1 MRYIRGIQKGI
12 GRLRSRS
19 IEEELSYARTSVR
32 RWWWEYLRLSKDYWL
47 ICQTSS
53 NQMNPRTTDEGMHR
67 LYRKFGDIYSVD
79 FDTWYEKKGTYLFRE
94 QVELPKVIEVADDLS
109 NLTEERD
116 GKLLLEIPLS
126 MSQSSIN
133 RQINRILKQHIDE
146 RPANKLETSKSAF
159 PINPVLYRLPNLQRM
174 HEIWCVHREVIAK
187 PVALKLAKDKYS
199 TKADLHR
206 IGVVLRLSPSN
217 EGMTQDVELHH
228 QRLNRMRATV
238 SRYLGKA
245 NMLIGNVERGKFPV
259 FKKTI
264 AIDRFS
270 NRHRES
276 HTELEKLWWD
286 LDLTS
291 ALSGTKV
298 QDAIQKIN
306 SNAIPYNWY
315 GQTA

>member
-1 MRYIRGIQKGI
+1 MRHIRGIQKGI

-32 RWWWEYLRLSKDYWL
+32 RWWWEYLRLSRDYWL

-53 NQMNPRTTDEGMHR
+53 SINNPRTTDEGMR
-67 LYRKFGDIYSVD
+67 WLYRKFGDIYSVD
-79 FDTWYEKKGTYLFRE
+79 FDTWYERTGSHIFRE

-116 GKLLLEIPLS
+116 GKLLVEIPLS
-126 MSQSSIN
+126 MSQASIN
-133 RQINRILKQHIDE
+133 RQINRILKQHIE
-146 RPANKLETSKSAF
+146 MRPANKLQTSQSQF
-159 PINPVLYRLPNLQRM
+159 PINPVLYRLPSLQRM

-187 PVALKLAKDKYS
+187 PVALKQAKDKYS

-245 NMLIGNVERGKFPV
+245 NMLIGNVEQGKFPV
-259 FKKTI
+259 FKKTP
-264 AIDRFS
+264 AIERFS
-270 NRHRES
+270 KGQRES